1 MIIFAL
7 EGVLANDDHRKHL
20 IYPNY
25 SHGFEDL
32 YHTKL
37 FYEQIRPGVSHSWYE
52 WIHKFNGT
60 IWRPDYEAYYD
71 ACDNDEPIEPLIK
84 TIRRHSQYE
93 DIQIWC
99 DGCESVRN
107 KTIDWILKFVPL
119 LGPDDWL
126 NNILKMRPKGDV
138 RLDWQLKEEWIDNH
152 IANGGKPIE
161 MVFESDP
168 ESIAMFRRKKIFVFD
183 CRQDKE

>member
-1 MIIFAL
+1 MIIFAF
-7 EGVLANDDHRKHL
+7 EGVLADDDHRKHL

-71 ACDNDEPIEPLIK
+71 ACDEDEPILS
-84 TIRRHSQYE
+84 TIRTFNSFWWDYSHETS
-93 DIQIWC
+93 IQIWS
-99 DGCESVRN
+99 GQSWNFEK
-107 KTIDWILKFVPL
+107 KTRDWIRNFLEIDFPFPHIKFRAPK
-119 LGPDDWL
+119 D
-126 NNILKMRPKGDV
+126 MRPLWEIK
-138 RLDWQLKEEWIDNH
+138 KEWVNDH
-152 IANGGKPIE
+152 IGNGGKPIE

-168 ESIAMFRRKKIFVFD
+168 ESIAMFRRKGIFVFD
-183 CRQDKE
+183 CRQEM